1 MVLDSWRH
9 VEHESRGTLHIHP
22 LAFRGSYAVEG
33 PMLHYTHS
41 EVCIF
46 HDGPLEWRSLALLSQ
61 RKTHGPLFS
70 ACCKNV
76 PAKAGA
82 LLCLPCVWE
91 TTQTRQQFRRET
103 WTPGSGC
110 RHQAVRGRDLCP
122 LWHQKGLISRNACF
136 SKPFLKTGGRVK
148 EVKDGLFFIPG
159 RLDRHIFG
167 ILSWD
172 LQIPKNKNT
181 ACIVNYE
188 IKNIDH

>member
-1 MVLDSWRH
+1 
-9 VEHESRGTLHIHP
+9 
-22 LAFRGSYAVEG
+22 
-33 PMLHYTHS
+33 MLHYTHY

-46 HDGPLEWRSLALLSQ
+46 HDGPLEWSILALLSQ
-61 RKTHGPLFS
+61 RKTHSPLFS

-110 RHQAVRGRDLCP
+110 RHQAERGRDLCP

-136 SKPFLKTGGRVK
+136 SKPFLKTRGRVK
-148 EVKDGLFFIPG
+148 EVKGGLFFIPE

-172 LQIPKNKNT
+172 LQIPKKQKHSLHCKLRDQEYRPLVKNCSLWHSYSTCNKSET
-181 ACIVNYE
+181 TV
-188 IKNIDH
+188 KLL